1 MLSQLLQIVSLPYF
15 NWTQGKLGKQKWC
28 SARTSVE
35 SYYRLMRWWLFSK
48 NIASCRRLKGL
59 RYYSLHISGRG
70 FVRWSYIWIVDEY
83 NTRNTLVVSVGMWLS
98 QNPAGAQ
105 TPTWPDF
112 CLCLK
117 SSHLYLAWPLAS
129 ASKSSQGLEGAEQSL
144 PSDLVS
150 PRPSFECLP
159 SLVYLACFSSKMKSH
174 LLSETFPNLQG
185 IADHFFYILLI

>member
-83 NTRNTLVVSVGMWLS
+83 NTRNTLVVSVGMWLL

-112 CLCLK
+112 CLWSRVTSVPCLAPCLSLK
-117 SSHLYLAWPLAS
+117 EFTRPGRCRAVSSLWLGFS
-129 ASKSSQGLEGAEQSL
+129 
-144 PSDLVS
+144 
-150 PRPSFECLP
+150 PSFVWVSSLACLP
-159 SLVYLACFSSKMKSH
+159 GLF
-174 LLSETFPNLQG
+174 
-185 IADHFFYILLI
+185 